1 VGSSDLAAARL
12 IAAAARSITRC
23 NRGDPREKEMP
34 ALIRVVVGAAAL
46 LYATLCFAQNAPTG
60 TEPYPTRPVRIVVP
74 FAAGGPGDLISRLIA
89 QKLSEGLG
97 KQFYV
102 ENQGGYAIPC
112 NHAPSAATA

>member
-1 VGSSDLAAARL
+1 
-12 IAAAARSITRC
+12 
-23 NRGDPREKEMP
+23 MP
-34 ALIRVVVGAAAL
+34 ALIRVVAGAAAL
-46 LYATLCFAQNAPTG
+46 LCATLCFAQNAPTG

-102 ENQGGYAIPC
+102 ENQGGAGGNIGMGMVARARRPT
-112 NHAPSAATA
+112 ATRS

>member
-1 VGSSDLAAARL
+1 MCPRQPDRCGCALDYSAPTNPKA
-12 IAAAARSITRC
+12 TR
-23 NRGDPREKEMP
+23 GEQEMP
-34 ALIRVVVGAAAL
+34 ALIRFVIGPATL
-46 LYATLCFAQNAPTG
+46 LCATLCFAQNAPIG

-102 ENQGGYAIPC
+102 ENQGG
-112 NHAPSAATA
+112 